1 MHNFSLDSASSKY
14 KMYYF
19 FFLFILGACT
29 GFSKA
34 RTIFSKPVNT
44 DQLDKLNSRV
54 NNPQYYAMIC
64 SLPYATTYL
73 PHTHHMLTTYLPH
86 TTTYILNALASYY
99 YHHRIILVER
109 CTNPFPQER
118 KKKGS

>member
-1 MHNFSLDSASSKY
+1 MHNFGLDSASSKY
-14 KMYYF
+14 KMYYLFF

-64 SLPYATTYL
+64 SLQYATTYL
-73 PHTHHMLTTYLPH
+73 PHTTICLPH
-86 TTTYILNALASYY
+86 TYHILPHTY
-99 YHHRIILVER
+99 
-109 CTNPFPQER
+109 
-118 KKKGS
+118 